1 MYFYVLYGGQNIKSL
16 NVTNCIYY
24 RIDSGGGNRLDRVGL
39 YKAWTWPTIKSVG
52 SSLAFDR

>member
-39 YKAWTWPTIKSVG
+39 YKAWTWPTI
-52 SSLAFDR
+52 